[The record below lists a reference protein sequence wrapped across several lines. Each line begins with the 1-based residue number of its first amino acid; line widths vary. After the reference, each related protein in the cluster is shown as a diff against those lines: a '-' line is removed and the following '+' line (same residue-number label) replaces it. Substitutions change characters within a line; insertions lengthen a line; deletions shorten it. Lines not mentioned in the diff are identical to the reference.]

1 MTRDSLPHPEDSM
14 NRYGHFC
21 RPAMVPLLEALGLDA
36 TYVKADGD
44 YLYYRR
50 GGVLTR
56 VLDML
61 GGYGANLFGHFHPE
75 LVAEAHRLLEA
86 RAPIHAQ
93 ASCRDGAARLA
104 EALCRRLGDYV
115 VTFTNSGTETIEA
128 AIKHVHLERRRPI
141 FWAIKGGFH
150 GKTLGSIQFTWSY
163 RQPYET
169 MGPQVRFLDPLD
181 PADLDAAALEADDVA
196 AVFLEPIAGEGG
208 IKPLPAEFAARLRDV
223 CSRHDI
229 PIVADEIQ
237 TGMGRTG
244 TFLASEAL
252 GIEPDYIC
260 LGKSL
265 GGGLAKIGALLVARR
280 RFVPEFSLHHT
291 STFAEDD
298 FSCGIALKALEL
310 IESDDVLG
318 RCADRGQFLIDALD
332 DVRARYPHVI
342 EDIRGR
348 GMMVGIQLRDQ
359 SDANSHLLRM
369 LSQQGH
375 LGYTAAGYMLNV
387 HDIRLAPTL
396 TQPFTLRLE
405 PSAYVSQ
412 GELQRTADAVETLC
426 QAVASRDVA
435 HFTAYRYAPTS
446 HVSDH
451 RYRPRAWK
459 TEAARTP
466 QRVAFIGHLLAADDI
481 RQVEPSLAHMEA
493 DRLEAYVEDGSRLLE
508 PCIFDEID
516 VQSATGTSVHLSFV
530 GLTLTSRQIAKALE
544 GPDRDWMMAKLES
557 AVALARDRGN
567 QVVGF
572 GGYTSIL
579 SANCR
584 RVHTTGIGVTTGNSL
599 TTGMGILAIR
609 QAAEELGIDMAGAS
623 LAVVGATGN
632 IASTYATMIAPSVRE
647 LVLVVRNTASPK
659 LRPLLARLRAVAPH
673 VRVDVVDD
681 IAAVSR
687 CQLIVAASNVP
698 EPLIY
703 PQHLAAGPVAICD
716 ISLPSDVSDQV
727 RHARPDVLVIR
738 GGIVRLPF
746 NDDFSIAGI
755 SLPRGHA
762 LACMSETL
770 LMGLEGLRS
779 NGSVGPVTEDG
790 VRRTLAWAATHGFR
804 LADIRL
810 TAGPA
815 RNADALHR
823 RGVAA

>member
-1 MTRDSLPHPEDSM
+1 
-14 NRYGHFC
+14 
-21 RPAMVPLLEALGLDA
+21 
-36 TYVKADGD
+36 
-44 YLYYRR
+44 
-50 GGVLTR
+50 

-61 GGYGANLFGHFHPE
+61 GGYGANLFGHHHPE
-75 LVAEAHRLLEA
+75 LVDEARRLLDA
-86 RAPIHAQ
+86 RVPINAQ
-93 ASCRDGAARLA
+93 ASCRGGAARLA
-104 EALCRRLGDYV
+104 DALCRRVGDYV

-128 AIKHVHLERRRPI
+128 AIKHVHLERQRPV

-163 RQPYET
+163 RHPYQT
-169 MGPQVRFLDPLD
+169 MGPQVRFLDPHD
-181 PADLDAAALEADDVA
+181 PADLDAACADADDVA

-208 IKPLPAEFAARLRDV
+208 ITPLPAAFAARLREV
-223 CSRHDI
+223 CTRHDI

-252 GIEPDYIC
+252 GLEPDYIC

-310 IESDDVLG
+310 LDSDDIMP
-318 RCADRGQFLIDALD
+318 RCAEGGQRMLDALEA
-332 DVRARYPHVI
+332 VRAHYPQVV
-342 EDIRGR
+342 EEVRGR
-348 GMMVGIQLRDQ
+348 GMMIGIQLRDQ
-359 SDANSHLLRM
+359 SDANSHILRM

-375 LGYTAAGYMLNV
+375 LGYTAAAYMLNV

-405 PSAYVSQ
+405 PSAYVS
-412 GELQRTADAVETLC
+412 GAEIQRTADGIEALC
-426 QAVASRDVA
+426 CAIASRDVA
-435 HFTAYRYAPTS
+435 HLTAFRFAPTAP
-446 HVSDH
+446 VTDYGH
-451 RYRPRAWK
+451 RRRAWK
-459 TEAARTP
+459 IERPRTAE
-466 QRVAFIGHLLAADDI
+466 RVAFIGHLLAAED
-481 RQVEPSLAHMEA
+481 VAKLEPSLASLEPA
-493 DRLEAYVEDGSRLLE
+493 ALEAYLESGSRLIE

-516 VQSATGTSVHLSFV
+516 VRSTTGAAVHLSFV
-530 GLTLTSRQIAKALE
+530 GLTLTSRQIARALE
-544 GPDRDWMMAKLES
+544 GPDRDWIMRKLES
-557 AVALARDRGN
+557 SVELARDHGN

-572 GGYTSIL
+572 GGFTSIV

-584 RVHTTGIGVTTGNSL
+584 RVRTGGIGVTTGNSL
-599 TTGMGILAIR
+599 TTGMGVLAVR
-609 QAAEELGIDMAGAS
+609 QAADEMGIDMAGAS

-647 LVLVVRNTASPK
+647 LVLVVRSASSPK
-659 LRPLLARLRAVAPH
+659 IRPLLARVRAVAPKA
-673 VRVDVVDD
+673 RVSVVED
-681 IAAVSR
+681 IAAIAR
-687 CQLIVAASNVP
+687 CQLIVAASNAP

-703 PQHLAAGPVAICD
+703 PWHLADGPVAICD

-727 RHARPDVLVIR
+727 RRSRPDVLVIR
-738 GGIVRLPF
+738 GGVVRLPF
-746 NDDFSIAGI
+746 NDDFAVGGIA
-755 SLPRGHA
+755 LPRGHA

-779 NGSVGPVTEDG
+779 NGSVGPVTEEG
-790 VRRTLAWAATHGFR
+790 VRRTLAWAEKHGFQ

-810 TAGPA
+810 TAGPSRA
-815 RNADALHR
+815 ADALR
-823 RGVAA
+823 QRDAAA

>member
-1 MTRDSLPHPEDSM
+1 M
-14 NRYGHFC
+14 NSYGHFC

-36 TYVKADGD
+36 TYVTAAGD
-44 YLYYRR
+44 YMYYRR
-50 GGVLTR
+50 GGVLVR

-61 GGYGANLFGHFHPE
+61 GGYGANLFGHYHPE
-75 LVAEAHRLLEA
+75 LVTEARRLLDA
-86 RAPIHAQ
+86 QVPIHAQ

-128 AIKHVHLERRRPI
+128 AIKHVHLERRRPV

-163 RQPYET
+163 RHPYET

-181 PADLDAAALEADDVA
+181 PADLDAACANADEVA

-208 IKPLPAEFAARLRDV
+208 IKPLPADFAARLREV
-223 CSRHDI
+223 CARHDI

-252 GIEPDYIC
+252 GLEPDYIC

-265 GGGLAKIGALLVARR
+265 GGGLAKIGALLVKRR
-280 RFVPEFSLHHT
+280 RFVGEFSLHHT

-298 FSCGIALKALEL
+298 FSCGIALKALHLLDE
-310 IESDDVLG
+310 DDVMR
-318 RCADRGQFLIDALD
+318 RCAEGGQRMIDALET
-332 DVRARYPHVI
+332 VRARYPHVV
-342 EDIRGR
+342 EEVRGR
-348 GMMVGIQLRDQ
+348 GMMIGIQLRDQ
-359 SDANSHLLRM
+359 SDANSHILRM

-375 LGYTAAGYMLNV
+375 LGYTAAAYMLNV
-387 HDIRLAPTL
+387 HAIRLAPTL

-405 PSAYVSQ
+405 PSAYVTDD
-412 GELQRTADAVETLC
+412 EIQRTADGIEALC
-426 QAVASRDVA
+426 RAIASRDLA
-435 HFTAYRYAPTS
+435 HLTAFRFAPTGAIADYS
-446 HVSDH
+446 Q
-451 RYRPRAWK
+451 RPRAWK
-459 TEAARTP
+459 TERPRTAE
-466 QRVAFIGHLLAADDI
+466 RVAFIGHLLAADDI
-481 RQVEPSLAHMEA
+481 TQLEPSLASLEPQA
-493 DRLEAYVEDGSRLLE
+493 LEAYLEDSSRLIE
-508 PCIFDEID
+508 PCIFDELD
-516 VQSATGTSVHLSFV
+516 VHSPAGAAVHLSFI
-530 GLTLTSRQIAKALE
+530 GLTLTSRQIARALE
-544 GPDRDWMMAKLES
+544 GPDRDWILQKLES

-572 GGYTSIL
+572 GGYTSII

-584 RVHTTGIGVTTGNSL
+584 RVRTGGIGVTTGNSL
-599 TTGMGILAIR
+599 TTGMGILAVR
-609 QAAEELGIDMAGAS
+609 QAAAQLGIDMAGAR

-647 LVLVVRNTASPK
+647 LVLVVRSVASPK
-659 LRPLLARLRAVAPH
+659 IRPLLARLRAVAPQ
-673 VRVDVVDD
+673 VRVSVAED
-681 IAAVSR
+681 IAAISN

-703 PQHLAAGPVAICD
+703 PRHLADGPVAICD
-716 ISLPSDVSDQV
+716 ISLPNDVSDQV
-727 RHARPDVLVIR
+727 RRDRPDVLVIR
-738 GGIVRLPF
+738 GGIVRLPS
-746 NDDFSIAGI
+746 NDDFAIGGIA
-755 SLPRGHA
+755 LPRGHA

-770 LMGLEGLRS
+770 LMGLEGVRS

-790 VRRTLAWAATHGFR
+790 VRRTLAWAERHGFQ

-810 TAGPA
+810 TAAPA
-815 RNADALHR
+815 RTGDPRRRRDA
-823 RGVAA
+823 AA